1 MSQWFTRAWHEG
13 HPALWLL
20 WPLMLLYALI
30 TGLRRW
36 LYRAGIFSAQDFP
49 VPLVVVGN
57 ITVGGTGKTPL
68 TLALIERL
76 RAEGFKPGVVSR
88 GYGGHGDYPLIVN
101 EEVIA
106 EECGDEPLTLFRRT
120 AVPLVV
126 DPKRSAAVA
135 HLLANFDCDVV
146 LCDDGMQH
154 YALARDIEIAVID
167 GARGVGNGHLLPM
180 GPLREPVSRLH
191 SVQQVVINGEGFVWP
206 ASVAMMLAQQ
216 PWQNLRREEAVAPVP
231 GDQVHAVAGI
241 GNPARFFA
249 QLHSQGY
256 VVTEHAFPDH
266 HVYSTRELSFADGRP
281 VVMTEKDAVKCL
293 ALAEPGWWYVPVKAV
308 LPEDFYVTLLQ
319 SLQAVRQKKMQQKQR
334 PQKESAR

>member
-1 MSQWFTRAWHEG
+1 MRKWFTHAWHEG

-30 TGLRRW
+30 AGVRRC
-36 LYRAGIFSAQDFP
+36 LYRCGIFRAQAFP
-49 VPLVVVGN
+49 VPVVVVGN

-88 GYGGHGDYPLIVN
+88 GYGGHGDYPLLVN
-101 EEVIA
+101 EDVIA
-106 EECGDEPLTLFRRT
+106 EQCGDEPLTLFRRT

-126 DPKRSAAVA
+126 DPKRVRAVA
-135 HLLANFDCDVV
+135 HLLANSDCDVV

-154 YALARDIEIAVID
+154 YALARDFEIAVID

-191 SVQQVVINGEGFVWP
+191 SVQQVVINGEGYAWP
-206 ASVAMMLAQQ
+206 SALHMTLEPQ
-216 PWQNLRREEAVAPVP
+216 PWQNLRREAHAMPAP
-231 GDQVHAVAGI
+231 GDAVHAVAGI
-241 GNPARFFA
+241 GNPARFFM
-249 QLHSQGY
+249 QLRARGY

-281 VVMTEKDAVKCL
+281 VVMTEKDAVKCM
-293 ALAEPGWWYVPVKAV
+293 ALAEPDWWYVPVKAV
-308 LPEDFYVTLLQ
+308 LPEEFYATLLQ
-319 SLQAVRQKKMQQKQR
+319 CLHAVRKQKTQQKKVR
-334 PQKESAR
+334 